1 MNQPS
6 SVLDLM
12 SALQLLHFL
21 FNISIFP
28 FFYSFFILQISFLL
42 RSFPQPP
49 KSSLRIS
56 LLSSVSTSLTE
67 SQNIL
72 ASSLKFPCL
81 HPVSFSR
88 WCLGTSLVVQ
98 QLRSHASYAE
108 GAGWIPGQG
117 AKIHMLRIT
126 AKGKDSVPQSFV
138 YLLFF
143 SLLLDIQMHIQ
154 MTLF

>member
-1 MNQPS
+1 MVQS
-6 SVLDLM
+6 HQRKLGLEFVCFETDL
-12 SALQLLHFL
+12 AE
-21 FNISIFP
+21 
-28 FFYSFFILQISFLL
+28 
-42 RSFPQPP
+42 
-49 KSSLRIS
+49 RI
-56 LLSSVSTSLTE
+56 TE
-67 SQNIL
+67 GAGSKIRL
-72 ASSLKFPCL
+72 P
-81 HPVSFSR
+81 
-88 WCLGTSLVVQ
+88 GTSLVVQ